1 MEGVQMHQDG
11 IGLNAWMTGHGAHR
25 ELRTVD
31 LDRAGPVASGHR
43 QEPIAPREL
52 GQCSFGAMGISRVDL
67 VKKHQ

>member
-43 QEPIAPREL
+43 QSTQRAHRT
-52 GQCSFGAMGISRVDL
+52 MGVHSWSR
-67 VKKHQ
+67 